1 MKIGI
6 VGHGF
11 VGSSVAFG
19 FSPQTGCDV
28 ELRIYDK
35 DKSKSL
41 EGFKSREIRTEVNAL
56 RKEEGRNTEIR
67 RICESFDLK
76 VNRLIRIS
84 YGPFN
89 LGKINKTEI
98 IEVSYGFLRRKFE
111 KTFFSH

>member
-1 MKIGI
+1 MKGI
-6 VGHGF
+6 K
-11 VGSSVAFG
+11 
-19 FSPQTGCDV
+19 
-28 ELRIYDK
+28 Y
-35 DKSKSL
+35 KSIEASL
-41 EGFKSREIRTEVNAL
+41 EKTNKSNAWL
-56 RKEEGRNTEIR
+56 LMKLKEGKNKEIR